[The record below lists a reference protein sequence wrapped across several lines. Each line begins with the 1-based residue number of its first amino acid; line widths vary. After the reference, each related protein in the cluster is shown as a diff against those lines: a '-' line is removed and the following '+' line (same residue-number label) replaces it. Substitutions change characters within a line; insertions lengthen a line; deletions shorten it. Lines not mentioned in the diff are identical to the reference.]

1 MSNEERV
8 AWATIAAGGVG
19 MLAFATVVLLQ
30 TLGGGPLGEQNYS
43 IPMIMCLFVLAVP
56 VWAMRLHPLRS
67 DEETGTG
74 PDERDREITR
84 RADQAKYQVLLFA
97 CVIVLS
103 MAFTGAGH
111 FWIASTL
118 FAGLG
123 LSVLVG
129 AGMQVSGY
137 RRGVQTW

>member
-8 AWATIAAGGVG
+8 AWVTVVAGGVG
-19 MLAFATVVLLQ
+19 MLAFATVILVHALD
-30 TLGGGPLGEQNYS
+30 GSPLGEQRYS
-43 IPMIMCLFVLAVP
+43 IPMIMCLFVMAVP
-56 VWAMRLHPLRS
+56 VWTTRWHLLRS
-67 DEETGTG
+67 DEETDTG
-74 PDERDREITR
+74 PDERDREIAR
-84 RADQAKYQVLLFA
+84 RADQAKFQVLLIA

-103 MAFTGAGH
+103 MAFTGAEH
-111 FWIASTL
+111 FWIASFV

-129 AGMQVSGY
+129 AGMQISGY